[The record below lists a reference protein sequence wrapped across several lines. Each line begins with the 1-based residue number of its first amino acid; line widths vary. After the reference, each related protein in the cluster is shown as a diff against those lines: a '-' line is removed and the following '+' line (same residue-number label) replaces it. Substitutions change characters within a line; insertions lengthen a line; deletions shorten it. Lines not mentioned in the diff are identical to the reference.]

1 MPELVITVQLE
12 LDGVAIPN
20 FPVVERLVVTD
31 AATFNSLQFPPG
43 GSTALVPASAEN
55 PLQVLV
61 LTTDTAIDVGIATG
75 APPPLPTFVL
85 NANSLLVLFN
95 TTVASTPTGSI
106 QITNGTTGNATI
118 SGVVGGT

>member
-31 AATFNSLQFPPG
+31 AATFNSLQFAPG
-43 GSTALVPASAEN
+43 GAASLVPASAEN

-61 LTTDTAIDVGIATG
+61 LTTDTQVSVGINSG
-75 APPPLPTFVL
+75 APPPFPVFTME
-85 NANSLLVLFN
+85 ANSLLVLFN

-118 SGVVGGT
+118 SGAVGGT